1 MVSLKKKKPEIDLKK
16 DRETSL
22 DLGKKIDTDI
32 GAGGISFSTD
42 ITEFE
47 NGDKISI
54 GYEVEAPI
62 QVGIDYNV
70 SSNELGLSGGFEA
83 PGDLVG
89 LSGGVT
95 IDLNSGE
102 ITGGELGVAL
112 GGVEVSI
119 GNGKCERTISI
130 SIAGVTTSYTQ
141 KKDDPGCGDDDEND
155 DDDESDDDDEIPPP
169 NLPSPTT
176 IPGNPGDIL
185 TCWFGNVHETSYIKR
200 SWELLTAN
208 GYKPYSK
215 QLQGGNTN
223 TTIKYNKES
232 GLPESWNR
240 SGSGSIDKMTYYDAN
255 GTPTTTENPP
265 NYPIWYNIDISIDG
279 PTITGEYTYILQYA
293 KDRQLNENI
302 GGVTSFVEYHSFG
315 FGDIKDTM
323 YGYAYVCSR
332 LIYCLVNGVPQK
344 LNEEPPK
351 NTPITPPEKEDMSCC
366 DLEPVLSLLRKMS
379 KVLAVDEMDGEGVKI
394 PKRLFVPQGKGYE
407 ECKTYS
413 HLFATQVRIQDHLGI
428 HPFKAELA
436 DSNAAQAG
444 NQKMSIQVINA
455 TAFAKLQSELLL
467 ENKSDS
473 ATRLN
478 LLVRNTVAVGQ
489 ILNGVTIAAKRA
501 REIMRFLS
509 IPVKET
515 IDHINMPFDFS
526 FGNRDKKK
534 GFQAGAKPAEALDIN
549 TEEATEAMLP
559 KFMVNSKQPYVIEI
573 FDDKQGTLLDIL
585 LKQNK

>member
-1 MVSLKKKKPEIDLKK
+1 MSHTWVS
-16 DRETSL
+16 TTW
-22 DLGKKIDTDI
+22 TD
-32 GAGGISFSTD
+32 D
-42 ITEFE
+42 W
-47 NGDKISI
+47 
-54 GYEVEAPI
+54 
-62 QVGIDYNV
+62 
-70 SSNELGLSGGFEA
+70 
-83 PGDLVG
+83 
-89 LSGGVT
+89 
-95 IDLNSGE
+95 
-102 ITGGELGVAL
+102 ITGGKSHSETATEIDTLNKTTYSFSL
-112 GGVEVSI
+112 NYSSLFRIYRNYQYLDYIPGGPPWS
-119 GNGKCERTISI
+119 K
-130 SIAGVTTSYTQ
+130 TTSGTPIYKLNYGWESATNILFGTIRDLNNSFAITGAQ
-141 KKDDPGCGDDDEND
+141 KTK
-155 DDDESDDDDEIPPP
+155 
-169 NLPSPTT
+169 LK
-176 IPGNPGDIL
+176 
-185 TCWFGNVHETSYIKR
+185 ETS
-200 SWELLTAN
+200 
-208 GYKPYSK
+208 P
-215 QLQGGNTN
+215 
-223 TTIKYNKES
+223 
-232 GLPESWNR
+232 
-240 SGSGSIDKMTYYDAN
+240 
-255 GTPTTTENPP
+255 
-265 NYPIWYNIDISIDG
+265 DG
-279 PTITGEYTYILQYA
+279 KSVFSYVRVRVST
-293 KDRQLNENI
+293 I
-302 GGVTSFVEYHSFG
+302 GG
-315 FGDIKDTM
+315 
-323 YGYAYVCSR
+323 
-332 LIYCLVNGVPQK
+332 IYNHTKQK
-344 LNEEPPK
+344 AEPPEPPK
-351 NTPITPPEKEDMSCC
+351 TPITPPEKDDMSCC
-366 DLEPVLSLLRKMS
+366 DLEPVLSMLRKMN
-379 KVLAVDEMDGEGVKI
+379 KVLAIDEMDGEGVKI